1 MHALVQFT
9 LLIERALYGELTVL
23 DDFFIR
29 VHGIRYQTG
38 VMRILQDETDSLP
51 NPCSL
56 CGRGNV
62 YLVQIGC
69 NLSGAFAGEEQLVNH
84 LYHDGLRLDRADR
97 PAAAVQLTALV
108 AVGRA
113 AADVAALFFADF
125 VPAFM
130 RRRIILYSC
139 RDMNRPN
146 SIHSSSASCVG
157 S

>member
-38 VMRILQDETDSLP
+38 VMRILQDEADSLP

-62 YLVQIGC
+62 YLV
-69 NLSGAFAGEEQLVNH
+69 
-84 LYHDGLRLDRADR
+84 
-97 PAAAVQLTALV
+97 
-108 AVGRA
+108 
-113 AADVAALFFADF
+113 
-125 VPAFM
+125 
-130 RRRIILYSC
+130 
-139 RDMNRPN
+139 
-146 SIHSSSASCVG
+146 
-157 S
+157 